1 MGIRIGSHETRN
13 RVFLAPMS
21 GVTDE
26 PFRVCAHEHGA
37 GLVVSEMVASDA
49 LVNARPDM
57 VRRATGAGKVKPFV
71 LQLAGR
77 EPEWMARGAELAQEI
92 GAEIIDINMGC
103 PAREVAG
110 KLSGSALMRDLDHAA
125 TLIEATVKASAV
137 PVTLKMRLG
146 WDHDCLNA
154 PELAKRAEDL
164 GVAMVTVHGRTRNQ
178 FYKGRADWAA
188 IRAVRDAVSIPL
200 IANGDGKT
208 LADVQAMLEASV
220 ADGVM
225 IGRGAY
231 GRPWWPGVLAN
242 LLDPGSGRAEPGIAE
257 QTRIMRDHY
266 SAILEHYGEAHGL
279 KIGRKHIGWA
289 IERWLEAGLLDPSGA
304 SQWRQA
310 LLRSLE
316 ARAVLAGL
324 DDLSVQLAG
333 AGAGGRA
340 AA

>member
-1 MGIRIGSHETRN
+1 MGIKIGPHETRN

-26 PFRVCAHEHGA
+26 PFRVCAHENGA

-92 GAEIIDINMGC
+92 GADIIDINMGC

-164 GVAMVTVHGRTRNQ
+164 GVALVTVHGRTRNQ

-200 IANGDGKT
+200 IANGDGKS
-208 LADVQAMLEASV
+208 LADVKAMLAASG

-231 GRPWWPGVLAN
+231 GRPWWPGVLAE
-242 LLDPGSGRAEPGIAE
+242 LLDPGAGRAEPGIAE
-257 QTRIMRDHY
+257 QTQIVREHY
-266 SAILEHYGEAHGL
+266 KAVLEHYGEAHGL

-289 IERWLEAGLLDPSGA
+289 IERWGEAGLLDA
-304 SQWRQA
+304 DQARHWRTA
-310 LLRSLE
+310 LLRE
-316 ARAVLAGL
+316 PVAKRVIEGL
-324 DDLSVQLAG
+324 DRLAALLIG
-333 AGAGGRA
+333 TKADGKA

>member
-1 MGIRIGSHETRN
+1 MGITIGPIETRN

-26 PFRVCAHEHGA
+26 PFRVVAHRHGA
-37 GLVVSEMVASDA
+37 GLVVSEMVACDA

-57 VRRATGAGKVKPFV
+57 VRRATGAGLVDPFV

-92 GAEIIDINMGC
+92 GADIIDINMGC

-125 TLIEATVKASAV
+125 TLIQATVKASTV

-164 GVAMVTVHGRTRNQ
+164 GVAMITVHGRTRNQ
-178 FYKGRADWAA
+178 FYKGRADWRA
-188 IRAVRDAVSIPL
+188 IRAVREAISIPL
-200 IANGDGKT
+200 IANGDGNSIEDVRSM
-208 LADVQAMLEASV
+208 LAQSG

-231 GRPWWPGVLAN
+231 GRPWWPAVLAD
-242 LLDPGSGRAEPGIAE
+242 LLDPGSGRVEPGIAE
-257 QTRIMRDHY
+257 QTDIVRQHY
-266 SAILEHYGEAHGL
+266 DAMLDHYGEPHGI
-279 KIGRKHIGWA
+279 KIARKHVGWA
-289 IERWLEAGLLDPSGA
+289 IDRWRDAGLIETEQA
-304 SQWRQA
+304 RIWRTK
-310 LLRSLE
+310 LLRSPD
-316 ARAVLAGL
+316 AGQVRSGL
-324 DDLSVQLAG
+324 DRLSKILSSASEQV
-333 AGAGGRA
+333 A
-340 AA
+340 A

>member
-1 MGIRIGSHETRN
+1 MGIQIGSHETRN

-26 PFRVCAHEHGA
+26 PFRVCAHAHGA

-125 TLIEATVKASAV
+125 TLIEATVKESAV

-154 PELAKRAEDL
+154 PELARRAEDL

-188 IRAVRDAVSIPL
+188 IRAVREAVSIPL

-208 LADVQAMLEASV
+208 LDDVKAMLEASD

-231 GRPWWPGVLAN
+231 GRPWWPGVLADM
-242 LLDPGSGRAEPGIAE
+242 LDPGTGRAEPDIAE
-257 QTRIMRDHY
+257 QTRIVRDHY
-266 SAILEHYGEAHGL
+266 SAVLDHYGEEHGL

-289 IERWLEAGLLDPSGA
+289 IERWCEADLIDQPGA
-304 SQWRQA
+304 SHWRNA
-310 LLRSLE
+310 LLRNPHSG
-316 ARAVLAGL
+316 AVLAGL
-324 DDLSVQLAG
+324 DELSASLAG
-333 AGAGGRA
+333 AGGGGRA
-340 AA
+340 VA

>member
-1 MGIRIGSHETRN
+1 MGIKIGPHETRN

-26 PFRVCAHEHGA
+26 PFRICAHDNGA

-77 EPEWMARGAELAQEI
+77 EPEWMARGAELAQQI
-92 GAEIIDINMGC
+92 GADIIDINMGC

-125 TLIEATVKASAV
+125 TLIDATVKASAV

-154 PELAKRAEDL
+154 PDLAKRAEDL
-164 GVAMVTVHGRTRNQ
+164 GVALVTVHGRTRNQ

-208 LADVQAMLEASV
+208 LADVQAMLAASG

-231 GRPWWPGVLAN
+231 GRPWWPGVLAE
-242 LLDPGSGRAEPGIAE
+242 LLDPGSGRIEPGIVE
-257 QTRIMRDHY
+257 QTRIVRQHY
-266 SAILEHYGEAHGL
+266 EAVLEHYGEAHGL

-289 IERWLEAGLLDPSGA
+289 IERWCEAGLLDAERSRH
-304 SQWRQA
+304 WRTGLLREAVAARVVEGLDQLSQA
-310 LLRSLE
+310 LCDAGAE
-316 ARAVLAGL
+316 ARV
-324 DDLSVQLAG
+324 
-333 AGAGGRA
+333 A
-340 AA
+340 A